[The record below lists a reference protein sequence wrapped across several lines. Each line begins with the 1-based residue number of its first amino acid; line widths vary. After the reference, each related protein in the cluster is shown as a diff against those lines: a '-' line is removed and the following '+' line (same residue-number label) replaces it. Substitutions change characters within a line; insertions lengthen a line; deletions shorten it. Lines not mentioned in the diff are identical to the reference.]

1 MNSWTISYAAG
12 CENCRQANM
21 FISVLI
27 SNNEI
32 ESLSRTELQEKID
45 QSTIT
50 CPECGEEGYMNILF
64 FKINDIIYDM
74 EYPPVNGRI
83 TLEAEK
89 RNGQIVTCKLVP
101 NTNGFGSYD
110 CLNTLNTIQKN
121 LALFH
126 NNWLTNEK
134 RNPDSFQSRTDGVF
148 WFPVKFI
155 DEPPYISIKGYS
167 SQGFSFEEMNSLILK
182 LRREITDVLT
192 RNNMLY

>member
-1 MNSWTISYAAG
+1 MNYRTINYAAG
-12 CENCRQANM
+12 CKNCRRANM
-21 FISVLI
+21 FATVLM
-27 SNNEI
+27 SDVEI
-32 ESLSRTELQEKID
+32 ESLSRTELQEEID

-101 NTNGFGSYD
+101 NANGFGSYD
-110 CLNTLNTIQKN
+110 CLNTLNTIQKA
-121 LALFH
+121 LAFFH
-126 NNWLTNEK
+126 NNWLTNEN
-134 RNPDSFQSRTDGVF
+134 RNPDSYQSRPDGVF
-148 WFPVKFI
+148 SFPVKFI
-155 DEPPYISIKGYS
+155 EEPPYISIKGYS
-167 SQGFSFEEMNSLILK
+167 SRGFSLEEMNSLILK
-182 LRREITDVLT
+182 LRREITDDLT